1 MSGVNSMSVGHL
13 SAAKKLAVT
22 PRFMRLNNITSY
34 LSFSK
39 SYINALI
46 KAGKFPAG
54 INIGSNLRN
63 SGKVIVWEKKVID
76 EWADEIIYSEVGGYD
91 KS

>member
-1 MSGVNSMSVGHL
+1 MP
-13 SAAKKLAVT
+13 ATKKNAVS
-22 PRFMRLNNITSY
+22 PRFMRISNLTSY

-54 INIGSNLRN
+54 VNIGSNLRN
-63 SGKVIVWEKKVID
+63 SGKVVVWEKRAVD
-76 EWADEIIYSEVGGYD
+76 QWADKYMDVSKTNV
-91 KS
+91 